1 MGLQLL
7 GQDVVDVASVEA
19 GWDQGVNLVRA
30 MAMVLREVM
39 VVVDLEIVVSR
50 GGRKVMERLWEE
62 AMDHVS
68 LTVVVVAVVAILI
81 VRLVMSLV
89 APLAGPMSATMAQVE
104 VME

>member
-1 MGLQLL
+1 
-7 GQDVVDVASVEA
+7 
-19 GWDQGVNLVRA
+19 
-30 MAMVLREVM
+30 
-39 VVVDLEIVVSR
+39 VDLEIVVSR